1 MPSGGSSLL
10 HWRYHR
16 PRSPSVESTAS
27 GIYGLIV
34 SAGVMVAAHATTAA
48 ALTVAVLVTL
58 IIYWSAE
65 RYARLVAERIHEG
78 RRPTWAHA
86 REQLT
91 TGWEIVT
98 ASFVPLAVLLVL
110 RLVGLDLDSSV
121 LGALIASTVLLALA
135 GWGMGHRSRLG
146 LVDRLVMTAVAG
158 LFGVVLISLKT
169 LLH

>member
-1 MPSGGSSLL
+1 MPSGGTSVL

-16 PRSPSVESTAS
+16 PRSPSIESTAS

-48 ALTVAVLVTL
+48 RLTVAVLVTL
-58 IIYWSAE
+58 VIYWSAE

-78 RRPTWAHA
+78 QRPTWAHA
-86 REQLT
+86 RAQLA

-98 ASFVPLAVLLVL
+98 ASFIPLAVLLLL
-110 RLVGLDLDSSV
+110 RMLGLDLDTSI

-135 GWGMGHRSRLG
+135 GWGMGHRSHLG
-146 LVDRLVMTAVAG
+146 LADRLVMTVVAG
-158 LFGVVLISLKT
+158 LFGVVLVGLKT